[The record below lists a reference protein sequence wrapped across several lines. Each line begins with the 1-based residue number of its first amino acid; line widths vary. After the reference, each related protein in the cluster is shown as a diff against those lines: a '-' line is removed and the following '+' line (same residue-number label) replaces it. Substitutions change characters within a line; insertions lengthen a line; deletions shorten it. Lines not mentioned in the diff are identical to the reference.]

1 MSQQEKPYRGFTEDG
16 KKYYIGTKEY
26 DIKEIQNGKKLIE
39 WRKKIFSEDT
49 TDIMERMK
57 RGEEIT
63 KEILESCL
71 NGFNYDIALDEFH
84 PTELEGSAGDVF
96 TFLYLKRPQREVSL
110 LNLRLKESQS
120 IPSS

>member
-1 MSQQEKPYRGFTEDG
+1 MSESKPFRGFTEDG

-26 DIKEIQNGKKLIE
+26 TIKEIQNGKKLIE

-49 TDIMERMK
+49 TDILERMK
-57 RGEEIT
+57 RGEEVT

-71 NGFNYDIALDEFH
+71 EGFDYEKALEDNH
-84 PTELEGSAGDVF
+84 PTELEGATGDVF
-96 TFLYLKRPQREVSL
+96 TFLYLKRPQREMNL
-110 LNLRLKESQS
+110 LSLRLKESQS

>member
-1 MSQQEKPYRGFTEDG
+1 MSEQTKPFRGFTEDG
-16 KKYYIGTKEY
+16 KAYYIGEKTFA
-26 DIKEIQNGKKLIE
+26 IKEIINGKQLVN

-49 TDIMERMK
+49 TDILERMK
-57 RGEEIT
+57 RGEELT
-63 KEILESCL
+63 KEVLETCL
-71 NGFNYDIALDEFH
+71 EGFNYEKALEEFH

-120 IPSS
+120 IQSS